1 MPMLGDV
8 LAAARRS
15 SGDFVRWLEAAD
27 AELAGR
33 IATAADAASES
44 PTSYVRAAVT
54 DFGISAS
61 EEDWATL
68 TSRLR
73 DTDDP
78 GTVCLATMVEWRL
91 AAEAAAVR
99 RAQLNLEEVHR

>member
-15 SGDFVRWLEAAD
+15 SSDFMRWLEARD
-27 AELAGR
+27 RDLVGR
-33 IATAADAASES
+33 IAAAADPAGES
-44 PTSYVRAAVT
+44 PTSYVRAAVA
-54 DFGISAS
+54 DFGQYAS
-61 EEDWATL
+61 EDDWATL

-78 GTVCLATMVEWRL
+78 GTVCLRTMVEWRL
-91 AAEAAAVR
+91 TAEAAAR
-99 RAQLNLEEVHR
+99 RASVDIKEEDR